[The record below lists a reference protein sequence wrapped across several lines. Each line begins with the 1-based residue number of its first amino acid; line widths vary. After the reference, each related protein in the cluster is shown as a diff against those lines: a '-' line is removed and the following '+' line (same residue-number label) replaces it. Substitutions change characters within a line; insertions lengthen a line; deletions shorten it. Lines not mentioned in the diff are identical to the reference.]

1 VLLSFINTYA
11 ALISITDPG
20 RKIYLLYL
28 VVCVVCVVGFMVIYF
43 TFMETKGSIL
53 EGIHQV
59 AADWK
64 TVKRSLRR
72 REVVVGKVE

>member
-1 VLLSFINTYA
+1 MLLSFINTYT

-20 RKIYLLYL
+20 RKIHPLYL
-28 VVCVVCVVGFMVIYF
+28 VVYVVGFMVIYF
-43 TFMETKGSIL
+43 TFMVTKGSTL
-53 EGIHQV
+53 EEIHQV

-64 TVKRSLRR
+64 TVKRNLRR

>member
-28 VVCVVCVVGFMVIYF
+28 VVYVVGFMVIYF
-43 TFMETKGSIL
+43 TFMVTKGSTL
-53 EGIHQV
+53 EEIHQV
-59 AADWK
+59 VADWK
-64 TVKRSLRR
+64 TVKRNLRR

>member
-20 RKIYLLYL
+20 RKFYLLYL
-28 VVCVVCVVGFMVIYF
+28 VVCVVGFMVISF
-43 TFMETKGSIL
+43 TFMGTKGSTL
-53 EGIHQV
+53 EEIHQV

-64 TVKRSLRR
+64 TVQRSLRR
-72 REVVVGKVE
+72 REVVVGKVK

>member
-11 ALISITDPG
+11 ALISIMDPG

-28 VVCVVCVVGFMVIYF
+28 VVCVVG
-43 TFMETKGSIL
+43 FMETKGSTL
-53 EGIHQV
+53 EEIHQV

-72 REVVVGKVE
+72 REAVVGKVE